1 MCSNASNMRTTAA
14 FTVES
19 TPTRSAHA
27 EEFVS
32 EAKPAEGPAGKSNGD
47 QSWQRVQ

>member
-1 MCSNASNMRTTAA
+1 MCRKASGMRTSTA
-14 FTVES
+14 FTVEL

-47 QSWQRVQ
+47 QS